1 LLTPF
6 SIFIISFCLLNFGF
20 VCSFFPRNW
29 GASLGYLFDIALFVN
44 VGIHSYNLS
53 SWHYLCCVPIILIN
67 YILFSFG
74 SRKFYP
80 PPLYF
85 WWTTDHS
92 SVYFSV
98 SMFLKYSRWFFFL
111 VISSNF
117 QTTPLWSDKIQ
128 NIISFFLCLLRLA
141 LCLKI
146 WSILEKIT
154 LTSEK
159 NMYSTAVGWNILLT
173 CCLFDQ

>member
-80 PPLYF
+80 PPFIFDEPLITHQCIFQFPCFWNIVGDFFF
-85 WWTTDHS
+85 WW
-92 SVYFSV
+92 FP
-98 SMFLKYSRWFFFL
+98 
-111 VISSNF
+111 VISR
-117 QTTPLWSDKIQ
+117 LLHCDLIKYRIL
-128 NIISFFLCLLRLA
+128 FLFSYAC
-141 LCLKI
+141 
-146 WSILEKIT
+146 
-154 LTSEK
+154 
-159 NMYSTAVGWNILLT
+159 
-173 CCLFDQ
+173 